1 MARPL
6 AGMWRMGE
14 AGAMAA
20 SGSPAAAEAA
30 AAAAAAAAAEVLW
43 AAAAGFGA
51 GRTKLRRA
59 LRGWES
65 ARKLAKAEEGRL
77 VLFSAPSSME
87 TSKTMSANPRFHD
100 I

>member
-20 SGSPAAAEAA
+20 SGCCSPPAAEAA
-30 AAAAAAAAAEVLW
+30 AAAAEVLCAAAAVLC
-43 AAAAGFGA
+43 A

-59 LRGWES
+59 LRGRES
-65 ARKLAKAEEGRL
+65 ARRLAEAEEGRL

-87 TSKTMSANPRFHD
+87 TSKTMSAAQLFHD

>member
-20 SGSPAAAEAA
+20 SGSPAAA
-30 AAAAAAAAAEVLW
+30 AAAEVLW

-51 GRTKLRRA
+51 GAEEVRR
-59 LRGWES
+59 GPGGGGS
-65 ARKLAKAEEGRL
+65 GRKAAKAEGGRL

-87 TSKTMSANPRFHD
+87 TSKTMSAAPRFHD

>member
-20 SGSPAAAEAA
+20 SGSP
-30 AAAAAAAAAEVLW
+30 AAAAAAEVLW

-87 TSKTMSANPRFHD
+87 TSKTMSAAPRFHD